1 MGFLFDT
8 TALSAYLNRQHPHHR
23 STVVV
28 IDQIPE
34 LSPKLVSIVTLAEI
48 DYGIRL
54 AELNG
59 STRLEEF
66 WQRLAVI
73 QRYAPLDITR
83 HTAEAY
89 ATLKCSLAAHVQRH
103 SGKRMRR
110 WVEDWVSSGS
120 GKRLQIDEND
130 LWIAAQAK
138 ERDLIVVTGD
148 EDMQILAAVDP
159 DVRILFTRS

>member
-1 MGFLFDT
+1 MGYLFDT
-8 TALSAYLNRQHPHHR
+8 TALSAYLNREHRHHE
-23 STVVV
+23 STVAV
-28 IDQIPE
+28 IDQIPTN
-34 LSPKLVSIVTLAEI
+34 SPKLVSIVTLAEI

-59 STRLEEF
+59 SPRLDEF
-66 WQRLAVI
+66 RQRLSVI

-83 HTAEAY
+83 YTAEAY
-89 ATLKCSLAAHVQRH
+89 AALKCSLAAHVQKH
-103 SGKRMRR
+103 SRKKMRR
-110 WVEDWVSSGS
+110 WVEDWISSGS

-138 ERDLIVVTGD
+138 ERDLVVVTGD
-148 EDMQILAAVDP
+148 EDMRILASVDP